1 MNAIEAQIR
10 RSISAKEELLAQGG
24 AQAIA
29 RMAEIAAEALKSGR
43 RMYVLGNGGSA
54 ADSQHIA
61 GELVGRFLM
70 ERQALPCV
78 ALTTDTSVM
87 TAVANDLGAE
97 RIFVRQVEAHVREGD
112 VLLAISTSGES
123 PNVNLAVEAAKR
135 QGAAVL
141 ALSGRGGGR
150 LAELA
155 DECLTVPGENSPRI
169 QEVHILVEH
178 ILCDLIEQSVCGI

>member
-1 MNAIEAQIR
+1 MNGIEEQVR
-10 RSISAKEELLAQGG
+10 RSIRAKEVLLEQGG
-24 AQAIA
+24 AGTIA
-29 RMAEIAAEALKSGR
+29 QMAGIASDALRNGR

-78 ALTTDTSVM
+78 ALTTDSSVM

-123 PNVNLAVEAAKR
+123 PNVNLAVEQAKR

-155 DECLTVPGENSPRI
+155 DVCLTAPGENSPRI

-178 ILCDLIEQSVCGI
+178 ILCDLIERGVCGG